1 MRQGAGERS
10 ERASK
15 DVVSGHS
22 AWPEPEAVL
31 EHKPH
36 HGVVPTL
43 GPGSWLTSTGPCW
56 ESSLGWGHGSSGQEA
71 HVS

>member
-43 GPGSWLTSTGPCW
+43 GPGSHS
-56 ESSLGWGHGSSGQEA
+56 
-71 HVS
+71 